1 MVVEQARLR
10 RATIIDVAREAG
22 VSRTTASDALRGTGR
37 VSEATRAHVARVASE
52 LAYRPN
58 SAARS
63 LRAAATGTLGLHVP
77 EHVTRISY
85 YVQVIFGVLE
95 ECAEEG
101 YDITLINTRRM
112 QPLDAAPRVDGV
124 ILVDPMVGDEVV
136 HDLLALDVPTVTMER
151 LVGDEP
157 RAALVVSDH
166 DASTRALLDHLV
178 DRGCRRVGLLASPPV
193 TDWGTRVLA
202 SYRAWCDA
210 HDVEPALRTMPFAA
224 DRETYLVA
232 ARELVSTPGVD
243 GLVCGPVRAIE
254 AVLQVAR
261 DAGRVVGRDLLV
273 AGGVDDEA
281 LEHSDPP
288 VTAVDLD
295 PRGAGAECVRLLLQ
309 VLRKETEPTTEV
321 TFPVS
326 VRFRESTA
334 GPVSR

>member
-1 MVVEQARLR
+1 MAQQTRLR

-37 VSEATRAHVARVASE
+37 VSDETRAHVARVASE
-52 LAYRPN
+52 LDYRPN

-95 ECAEEG
+95 ACAEDG
-101 YDITLINTRRM
+101 YDITLINTRRLH
-112 QPLDAAPRVDGV
+112 PLDAAPRVDGV

-136 HDLLALDVPTVTMER
+136 HDLLALELPTVTMER
-151 LVGDEP
+151 LVGDDP
-157 RAALVVSDH
+157 RTALVVSDH
-166 DASTRALLDHLV
+166 DASTRALLDHLL
-178 DRGCRRVGLLASPPV
+178 DRGCRRVGMLASPPV

-202 SYRAWCDA
+202 SYRVWCDA
-210 HDVEPALRTMPFAA
+210 NGIEPAVRTTPFAA
-224 DRETYLVA
+224 DRETYLAA
-232 ARELVSTPGVD
+232 ARELLATPGVD

-261 DAGRVVGRDLLV
+261 ESGLVVGRDLLV
-273 AGGVDDEA
+273 AGGVDDES
-281 LEHSDPP
+281 LQHSDPP

-295 PRGAGAECVRLLLQ
+295 PRGAGAECVRLLLRI
-309 VLRKETEPTTEV
+309 LRKQAEPTTEI

-326 VRFRESTA
+326 VRYRESTA
-334 GPVSR
+334 GPVRRR

>member
-151 LVGDEP
+151 LVGDDP

-193 TDWGTRVLA
+193 TDWGARVLA
-202 SYRAWCDA
+202 SYRTWCDVN
-210 HDVEPALRTMPFAA
+210 DVEPALRTMPFAA
-224 DRETYLVA
+224 DRETYLAA

-261 DAGRVVGRDLLV
+261 EAGRVVGRDLLV

-295 PRGAGAECVRLLLQ
+295 PRGAGAECVRLLLH
-309 VLRKETEPTTEV
+309 VLRKEAEPTTEV